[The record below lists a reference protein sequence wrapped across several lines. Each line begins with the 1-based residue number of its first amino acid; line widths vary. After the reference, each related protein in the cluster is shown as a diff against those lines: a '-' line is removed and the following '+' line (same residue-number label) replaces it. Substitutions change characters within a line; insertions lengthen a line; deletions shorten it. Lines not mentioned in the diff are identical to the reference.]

1 MLTQLPSTSRRT
13 DPVSWTVRHAAPLV
27 GVVFLVGLAVRQA
40 RGPLDNDDTFF
51 HLRYGAELL
60 QGWSLGDPGSVTGY
74 ATRDWVPTQWLAQVA
89 MAKVEEL
96 GGLAAVSWATG
107 LVFVVY
113 AVALYLAARQEG
125 PALAATLV
133 AVLAFGASGQGLSA
147 RPQVLSY
154 LLVAVVVAAWLRSC
168 RDGRVRWWLVPLT
181 WVWAMLHGMWPIA
194 VVIGL
199 VAVVGGRLDGTFRRG
214 LLLRQAAVPLL
225 SGVAAALTPLG
236 PRLIGEVVVV
246 ASRGS
251 YFAEWGAPEFTTPH
265 ALAVAA
271 MLGVTILLL
280 VNGGPVSWTHTLLLL
295 LAGGWAIYS
304 MRTIPVAAAMAAP
317 LAAAALARLLP
328 APASDGRDRWLA
340 VAAGTVGVALLAVI
354 VPSSA
359 DAGPERPGWADK
371 RLDDLPTGTTVL
383 NNWDW
388 GGWLMYRHPQL
399 EPVMHGYGDSFTTE
413 ELDRNVEISRV
424 QPGWHDLVDE
434 VDADYALVD
443 PGTALGYALVEGLG
457 WTVVED
463 SDEMQLLTPPTE

>member
-1 MLTQLPSTSRRT
+1 VLTQPPSTSRRT
-13 DPVSWTVRHAAPLV
+13 DPVSWVVRHAAPVV

-40 RGPLDNDDTFF
+40 MAPLDNDDTFF
-51 HLRYGAELL
+51 HLRYGAEFL

-74 ATRDWVPTQWLAQVA
+74 ATRDWVPTQWLPQVG
-89 MAKVEEL
+89 MARVEEL
-96 GGLAAVSWATG
+96 GGLAAVSWVTG
-107 LVFVVY
+107 LVFVAY
-113 AVALYLAARQEG
+113 AVVLYLAARQEG
-125 PALAATLV
+125 PALAAALT
-133 AVLAFGASGQGLSA
+133 AVLALGASGQGLSA

-181 WVWAMLHGMWPIA
+181 WAWAMLHGMWPIA

-199 VAVVGGRLDGTFRRG
+199 VAVVGGRLDGTFRGG

-225 SGVAAALTPLG
+225 CGVAAALTPLG
-236 PRLIGEVVVV
+236 PRLVAEVVTV

-251 YFAEWGAPEFTTPH
+251 YFAEWGPPEFTGPH
-265 ALAVAA
+265 ALTVAA

-280 VNGGPVSWTHTLLLL
+280 VKGGPVSWTHTLLLL

-317 LAAAALARLLP
+317 LAAAALGRLLP
-328 APASDGRDRWLA
+328 ARADNGRDRWLA
-340 VAAGTVGVALLAVI
+340 VGTGVVGVALLAVL

-359 DAGPERPGWADK
+359 EAGPERPAWADQ
-371 RLDDLPTGTTVL
+371 RLDDLPAGTRVL

-388 GGWLMYRHPQL
+388 GGWLMYRHPHL
-399 EPVMHGYGDSFTTE
+399 ELLMHGYGDSFTTE

-424 QPGWHDLVDE
+424 QPGWHDLVAE

-443 PGTALGYALVEGLG
+443 PDTALGYALVEGLG

-463 SDEMQLLTPPTE
+463 SEDMQLLTPPAD